1 MPGYADPG
9 FDTLAIHA
17 GAAPVPATG
26 VLEQRVAALEGGIGA
41 IATASGPAALH
52 LCIATLMGAGS
63 HMVASTALCG
73 DAHHLLRHTLR
84 RFGINT
90 TFVAPGD
97 MDAWR
102 AAIRPNTKL
111 LFGETVGG
119 PALDVLDIPT
129 IAAIAHEASVP
140 LLVDST
146 RTSPWLM
153 QPLALGADLVFH
165 SATPYLCGQGTVM
178 GGVVVDGG
186 NFDWVRAYTE
196 SGRFAELATPCDGFQ
211 GMNFGEENT
220 VGAFLLR
227 ARMEGLCDFGACMSP
242 GTGERILQGI
252 ETLGLRMER
261 HMRTTEQVVQFLTNH
276 PLISCVNHPTL
287 PTHHSHALAQKV
299 LPKGAGPALSFALRG
314 GHRQSQAFVEALRLF
329 SHMSDVGGCRSWA
342 LHPAS
347 TTHARMDDAALAA
360 AGIGQ
365 GTIQLRMGLEDAADL
380 VEDLQ
385 RGLKIAEKVRV

>member
-1 MPGYADPG
+1 
-9 FDTLAIHA
+9 
-17 GAAPVPATG
+17 
-26 VLEQRVAALEGGIGA
+26 
-41 IATASGPAALH
+41 
-52 LCIATLMGAGS
+52 
-63 HMVASTALCG
+63 
-73 DAHHLLRHTLR
+73 
-84 RFGINT
+84 
-90 TFVAPGD
+90 
-97 MDAWR
+97 
-102 AAIRPNTKL
+102 
-111 LFGETVGG
+111 
-119 PALDVLDIPT
+119 
-129 IAAIAHEASVP
+129 
-140 LLVDST
+140 
-146 RTSPWLM
+146 
-153 QPLALGADLVFH
+153 
-165 SATPYLCGQGTVM
+165 
-178 GGVVVDGG
+178 
-186 NFDWVRAYTE
+186 
-196 SGRFAELATPCDGFQ
+196 
-211 GMNFGEENT
+211 MNFHEEST

-380 VEDLQ
+380 VEGFAEGVEDCGEGE
-385 RGLKIAEKVRV
+385 GLILLLFL